1 LAFVFIIALILTAS
15 CSSRNTNPAELDTID
30 GTKNGAPLISS
41 ATWQHT
47 IYNGKPQPIEALTVR
62 GEIPLI
68 VTYFPSLEAFERNE
82 GGITEAP
89 TEIGTYY
96 VRIERPAG
104 KDYAAGPPV
113 KVEYLIQNPLRGVE

>member
-1 LAFVFIIALILTAS
+1 LFGFYGCQSKDNA
-15 CSSRNTNPAELDTID
+15 LDTID

-62 GEIPLI
+62 DEIPLV
-68 VTYFPSLEAFERNE
+68 VTYFTSLEAFERGE
-82 GGITEAP
+82 GGTTDAP
-89 TEIGTYY
+89 TEVGTYY

-104 KDYAAGPPV
+104 ADYEAGPPV
-113 KVEYLIQNPLRGVE
+113 KVEYLIQNPLRGE